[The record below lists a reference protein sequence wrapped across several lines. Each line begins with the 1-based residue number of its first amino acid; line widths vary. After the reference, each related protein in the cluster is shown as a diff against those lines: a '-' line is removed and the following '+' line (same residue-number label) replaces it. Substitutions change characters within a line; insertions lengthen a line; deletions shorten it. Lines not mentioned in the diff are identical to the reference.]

1 MRRHWVFKD
10 HLSLSNVHET
20 KHKDRYREWAIC
32 AGKTYLRGFT
42 SYKYIGLNYFWKF
55 VYVYACIHPRTCR
68 CEMWVIPNHSNYK
81 YLNIQFQ
88 FISLSL
94 FLPFINHVHRF
105 ILLSCFL
112 YLTSLFHMLT
122 AWLGICWPPGSLN
135 QSRASLTESAH
146 TCPDRNDNDCGQSP
160 PIFTVA
166 TVISLFWNAHS
177 GVWGEVLHSDGSEN
191 AEPVSKEET
200 LLSVQFHVNFT
211 SPPDKSKH
219 CLLSQLGWHF
229 TLCFFQLRFCK
240 RIH

>member
-1 MRRHWVFKD
+1 MHAFILAHVD
-10 HLSLSNVHET
+10 V
-20 KHKDRYREWAIC
+20 
-32 AGKTYLRGFT
+32 
-42 SYKYIGLNYFWKF
+42 
-55 VYVYACIHPRTCR
+55 R
-68 CEMWVIPNHSNYK
+68 CEWLPNHSNYK

-94 FLPFINHVHRF
+94 FLPFINHLHRF

-135 QSRASLTESAH
+135 QSRASLTERAH

-177 GVWGEVLHSDGSEN
+177 GVWGEVLHSDGCEN

-219 CLLSQLGWHF
+219 CFNHSWDGISLFVFSNLDFANCLTSIPLDK
-229 TLCFFQLRFCK
+229 K
-240 RIH
+240 R